1 MLDILYLAGSEFV
14 MYLVSFRVF
23 SKF

>member
-1 MLDILYLAGSEFV
+1 MLDILYLTGSEFV
-14 MYLVSFRVF
+14 MYLVPFRVF